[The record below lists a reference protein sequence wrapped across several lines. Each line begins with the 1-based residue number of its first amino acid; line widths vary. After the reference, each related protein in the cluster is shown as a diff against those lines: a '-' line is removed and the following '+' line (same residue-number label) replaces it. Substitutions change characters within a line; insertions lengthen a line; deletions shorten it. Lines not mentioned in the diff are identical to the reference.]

1 MSTSTLETGSQTL
14 PPRRELVAPL
24 WHTILFVLFIVGYAL
39 FGGTRVSRLEN
50 AHLTTRV
57 PLYLLMIGFELVMIS
72 YVWFLGVRPSG
83 GSIPDLVGGE
93 WKTVRDFMRD
103 VGVAFMFWLV
113 VIAVLVGLRFT
124 IGQNPQALRA
134 AMVLAPHSGLE
145 FLLWV
150 VVAFSA
156 GACEEFVFRGY
167 LQRQFFALTGSDA
180 AAVIFQAVV
189 FGAAHSYQGVRGMV
203 TIGIYGALFGV
214 LAVSRRS
221 LRPGMIQHVMQDSFA
236 GLAAG
241 LMLKHLNKLPAVFF

>member
-1 MSTSTLETGSQTL
+1 MSTSPAETAGQAA
-14 PPRRELVAPL
+14 PRRALIAPL

-57 PLYLLMIGFELVMIS
+57 PLYLFMLGFELVLFS
-72 YVWFLGVRPSG
+72 YVWFLGVKPAG
-83 GSIPDLVGGE
+83 GSIRELVGGE
-93 WKTVRDFMRD
+93 WKTVRDFLKD
-103 VGVAFMFWLV
+103 VGIAFMFWLV
-113 VIAVLVGLRFT
+113 VITVLVGLRLT
-124 IGQNPQALRA
+124 IGQNPDALRA
-134 AMVLAPHSGLE
+134 AQVLAPQSGLD

-156 GACEEFVFRGY
+156 GTCEEFVFRGY

-180 AAVIFQAVV
+180 AAVILQAVV

-203 TIGIYGALFGV
+203 TIGIYGGLFGV
-214 LAVSRRS
+214 LAVNRRS
-221 LRPGMIQHVMQDSFA
+221 LRPGMIQHFMQDSFA

-241 LMLKHLNKLPAVFF
+241 LLRHFGKLPAGLF